1 MTKNFFREL
10 AVFNQIKSRF
20 SERVIGDL
28 SRRSPGE
35 VGAKTESREQNGT
48 LKYSG
53 ELLRLAYEKYPN
65 NIALICQ
72 NKSISYKELYFR
84 SILFS
89 QKLKENGIRK
99 RDKVLIYSENSIAFY
114 VAYFAA
120 WQIGAIAVPVNT
132 FLHSRELAYIIE
144 DATPSAIFCSNNLKN
159 NITNLVEEKYLENVA
174 QIFTQD
180 DLDFQAEVPE
190 KVETVFPNFTVEK
203 LQPDELCLLLYTSG
217 TTGTPKGVM
226 LSSKNAMT
234 NAIQCY
240 ARFNLCGLSDNERFF
255 CVLPLF
261 HVFAQNTCLWLPL
274 ISGSTIIIV
283 PKIDRRLILD
293 GLKHKPTIFLG
304 FPALYGLL
312 CMMRNAPLDSVKRF
326 ISGADMLPDK
336 IRQGFGM
343 IYGRKICAGY
353 GLSEAS
359 PVVAVNYHNHILPT
373 HFVGNPVVGL
383 ECDIRDENGKP
394 LPRNTVGALWIRGDN
409 VMMGYYKS
417 PADTARVLVDGWLNT
432 GDLGIIDMDGNL
444 AISGRVKDI
453 IIHKGFN
460 IYPAE
465 IENIL
470 LRHPSVFKVAVIGQE
485 EPDSGQIPVA
495 FVAVKSQEEGLEKS
509 LRGLCSNNLAAY
521 KVPRKFICVDDLP
534 MSSTGKVDKKQLHV

>member
-1 MTKNFFREL
+1 MTKLFFREL
-10 AVFNQIKSRF
+10 AVFNQIKNKF
-20 SERVIGDL
+20 SEN
-28 SRRSPGE
+28 
-35 VGAKTESREQNGT
+35 GA

-53 ELLRLAYEKYPN
+53 ELLKLAYERYPE
-65 NIALICQ
+65 NIALVCQ
-72 NKSISYKELYFR
+72 DKSLSYKELYFR

-89 QKLKENGIRK
+89 QKLKESGINK

-120 WQIGAIAVPVNT
+120 WQIGAIIVPVNI
-132 FLHSRELAYIIE
+132 FLHSRELSYIIE
-144 DATPSAIFCSNNLKN
+144 DSAPSAIFCSNSLKS
-159 NITNLVEEKYLENVA
+159 NITNLIKEDTL

-180 DLDFQAEVPE
+180 DLDFQADIPE
-190 KVETVFPNFTVEK
+190 KIESAFPNFKIEK
-203 LQPDELCLLLYTSG
+203 LQSDELCLLLYTSG

-240 ARFNLCGLSDNERFF
+240 SRFNLCGLSDNERFF

-261 HVFAQNTCLWLPL
+261 HVFAQNACLWLPL

-283 PKIDRRLILD
+283 PKIDRRLILE
-293 GLKHKPTIFLG
+293 GLKHKPTVFLG

-312 CMMRNAPLDSVKRF
+312 CMMKNAPLDSVKRF

-359 PVVAVNYHNHILPT
+359 PVVAVNYHNHTLPT
-373 HFVGNPVVGL
+373 NFVGTPVSGL
-383 ECDIRDENGKP
+383 ECDIRDESGKS
-394 LPRNTVGALWIRGDN
+394 LPPQTVGTLWIRGDN

-417 PADTARVLVDGWLNT
+417 PESTAKVLVDGWLNT
-432 GDLGIIDMDGNL
+432 GDLGLIDMDGNL

-470 LRHPSVFKVAVIGQE
+470 LRHPSVFKAAVIGQE
-485 EPDSGQIPVA
+485 ETDSGQIPVA
-495 FVAVKSQEEGLEKS
+495 FVAVKTQEEGLENS
-509 LRGLCSNNLAAY
+509 LRGLCNNHLATY
-521 KVPRKFICVDDLP
+521 KIPRRFICVDDLP
-534 MSSTGKVDKKQLHV
+534 MNSTGKVDKKQLHI